1 MGRPCG
7 EQRAA
12 LLSALAC
19 GPGTSRE
26 LARRALAAVDPA
38 SLALIACLSDSRA
51 VTLTLDNMVRRGVP
65 QARIERYERVPGRN
79 RPVPVY
85 GRLNAQPAAPA
96 AGGIAATFA
105 QLGLALFGG
114 ASAEV
119 PA

>member
-26 LARRALAAVDPA
+26 LARRAGIPFEVA
-38 SLALIACLSDSRA
+38 SE
-51 VTLTLDNMVRRGVP
+51 TLKNMVRKGVP
-65 QARIERYERVPGRN
+65 QAQIERYERVPGRN

-85 GRLNAQPAAPA
+85 GRLNVATPAPDGA
-96 AGGIAATFA
+96 GIAATFA